1 MQQHLVWGLL
11 MFLFIVGLIL
21 FFLVPLVLI
30 FALIKPAKLR
40 IRTKNNVSGRW
51 SWKQFFSLLA
61 VLFVAS
67 LVCLVVGATSDSA
80 TEFAKVSKQANSTKS
95 VVVTDVSSEPAEEI
109 VALAEESEAV
119 VSEPAQVAKEIA
131 KVPVAEVSTLG
142 ITLNQF
148 GTNFMAN
155 ATELGLGD
163 YSWDSNPKLTK
174 GKINDSFTLM
184 LSDAIAMN
192 GIVAKN
198 GELKSI
204 TYILGKTDEG
214 DNAANAAM
222 SMLIMGGITAK
233 SLNPDLPQKQTSEVI
248 GELVTSAAKEF
259 EKTGSATE
267 SKIVGSVKYTVIASK
282 TIGLWLSF
290 EPA

>member
-1 MQQHLVWGLL
+1 
-11 MFLFIVGLIL
+11 MFLFIIGLVL

-40 IRTKNNVSGRW
+40 IRTNNNVSGRW
-51 SWKQFFSLLA
+51 SWKQFFGSLVA
-61 VLFVAS
+61 LFIVS

-80 TEFAKVSKQANSTKS
+80 TEFAKASKQDKSTNS
-95 VVVTDVSSEPAEEI
+95 VAVTEVSSEPVEDI
-109 VALAEESEAV
+109 VALVEESEAV
-119 VSEPAQVAKEIA
+119 VSEPAQVAKKIA
-131 KVPVAEVSTLG
+131 KVPVVEVSTLG
-142 ITLNQF
+142 ITLDQF

-155 ATELGLGD
+155 ASELGLGD
-163 YSWDSNPKLTK
+163 YSWDSNPELTK

-204 TYILGKTDEG
+204 TYIMGKTDEG
-214 DNAANAAM
+214 DKAAM
-222 SMLIMGGITAK
+222 TMLIMGGITAK

>member
-1 MQQHLVWGLL
+1 MQWYLAWGLL

-30 FALIKPAKLR
+30 FALIQPAKLR
-40 IRTKNNVSGRW
+40 IRTKTNVSGQL
-51 SWKQFFSLLA
+51 SWKHFFGLLA
-61 VLFVAS
+61 VLFVVS
-67 LVCLVVGATSDSA
+67 LICLVVGATSDSA
-80 TEFAKVSKQANSTKS
+80 TEFAQVSKQANSTNS
-95 VVVTDVSSEPAEEI
+95 VSVTEVSSEPAEEI
-109 VALAEESEAV
+109 AALAEESEAV
-119 VSEPAQVAKEIA
+119 VSEPPRVAKEIA
-131 KVPVAEVSTLG
+131 EVPVAEVSTLG

-163 YSWDSNPKLTK
+163 YSWDSNPDLTK
-174 GKINDSFTLM
+174 GKVNDSFTLM

-204 TYILGKTDEG
+204 TYIMGKTDEG
-214 DNAANAAM
+214 DKAAM
-222 SMLIMGGITAK
+222 SMLIMGGLTAK
-233 SLNPDLPQKQTSEVI
+233 SLNSDLPQKQTSEVI

>member
-1 MQQHLVWGLL
+1 

-30 FALIKPAKLR
+30 FALIKPAKLP
-40 IRTKNNVSGRW
+40 IRTNNNVSGRW
-51 SWKQFFSLLA
+51 SWKQFLGSLA
-61 VLFVAS
+61 VLFILS

-80 TEFAKVSKQANSTKS
+80 TEFAKVSKQANSTDS
-95 VVVTDVSSEPAEEI
+95 VAVSKVSSEPEEDI
-109 VALAEESEAV
+109 VALAEETEAV

-131 KVPVAEVSTLG
+131 KVPVEEVSTLG

-204 TYILGKTDEG
+204 TYIMGKTDEG
-214 DNAANAAM
+214 NKAAM
-222 SMLIMGGITAK
+222 TMLIMGGITAK
-233 SLNPDLPQKQTSEVI
+233 SLNPDLPQEQTSEVI

-282 TIGLWLSF
+282 TLGLWLSF
-290 EPA
+290 EAA

>member
-1 MQQHLVWGLL
+1 

-30 FALIKPAKLR
+30 FALIKPAKLP
-40 IRTKNNVSGRW
+40 IRTNNNVSGRW
-51 SWKQFFSLLA
+51 SWKQFLGSLA
-61 VLFVAS
+61 VLFILS

-80 TEFAKVSKQANSTKS
+80 TEFAKVSKQANSTDS
-95 VVVTDVSSEPAEEI
+95 VAVSKVSSEPAEDI
-109 VALAEESEAV
+109 VALAEETEAV

-131 KVPVAEVSTLG
+131 KVPVEEVSTLG

-204 TYILGKTDEG
+204 TYIMGKTDEG
-214 DNAANAAM
+214 NKAAM
-222 SMLIMGGITAK
+222 TMLIMGGITAK
-233 SLNPDLPQKQTSEVI
+233 SLNPDLPQEQTSEVI

-282 TIGLWLSF
+282 TLGLWLSF
-290 EPA
+290 EAA

>member
-1 MQQHLVWGLL
+1 

-40 IRTKNNVSGRW
+40 IRTNNNVSGRW
-51 SWKQFFSLLA
+51 SWKQFLGSLA
-61 VLFVAS
+61 VLFILS

-80 TEFAKVSKQANSTKS
+80 TEFAKVSKQANSTDS
-95 VVVTDVSSEPAEEI
+95 VAVSKVSSEPEEDI
-109 VALAEESEAV
+109 VALAEETEAV

-131 KVPVAEVSTLG
+131 KVPVEEVSTLG

-204 TYILGKTDEG
+204 TYIMGKTDEG
-214 DNAANAAM
+214 NKAAM
-222 SMLIMGGITAK
+222 TMLIMGGITAK
-233 SLNPDLPQKQTSEVI
+233 SLNPDLPQEQTSEVI

-282 TIGLWLSF
+282 TLGLWLSF
-290 EPA
+290 EAA